1 MRGETRMVAMLQYGP
16 GRYDSLHNDLV
27 YGVPETVQVHA
38 LREQDLVQ
46 GWNLADGQI
55 CLLKTFDSRFS

>member
-46 GWNLADGQI
+46 G
-55 CLLKTFDSRFS
+55 